1 MKKMKTLFKRQF
13 ENHNIIKCSN
23 EVEPEC
29 QWVLDRRRLCNRKN
43 RRDMLF
49 NKGWK
54 NL

>member
-1 MKKMKTLFKRQF
+1 MRKMKTLFKRQF
-13 ENHNIIKCSN
+13 ENHKMAKCLN

-43 RRDMLF
+43 RWDMLF